1 MSLWLALGTLSRQ
14 PIPIG
19 SIARNMPTSG
29 DRMSRT
35 CQEAYRLSQELYRTY
50 GHYQPSP
57 FRAWTAED
65 MAWLAG
71 ADGASG
77 HYIESSL
84 DGAITPPEAIPAA
97 EHQLSLF

>member
-1 MSLWLALGTLSRQ
+1 M
-14 PIPIG
+14 
-19 SIARNMPTSG
+19 SG

-71 ADGASG
+71 ADDASG
-77 HYIESSL
+77 HYVESAPSVL
-84 DGAITPPEAIPAA
+84 IPPETSLAA
-97 EHQLSLF
+97 EAQLTLF

>member
-1 MSLWLALGTLSRQ
+1 M
-14 PIPIG
+14 
-19 SIARNMPTSG
+19 SG

-65 MAWLAG
+65 MAWLVA
-71 ADGASG
+71 ADDASG
-77 HYIESSL
+77 HYVESPTGGRSPRQKRSPWPRISSPSSSASGL
-84 DGAITPPEAIPAA
+84 PALA
-97 EHQLSLF
+97 

>member
-1 MSLWLALGTLSRQ
+1 M
-14 PIPIG
+14 
-19 SIARNMPTSG
+19 SG

-65 MAWLAG
+65 MAWLAA
-71 ADGASG
+71 ADDASG
-77 HYIESSL
+77 HYVESPP
-84 DGAITPPEAIPAA
+84 GGPITPPEAIPMA
-97 EHQLSLF
+97 EDQLSLF